1 MNHAL
6 PGPPAGC
13 PPALKHLKLLVVD
26 DEADARDLLQ
36 IVFAHCQADVRT
48 AGSAAE
54 ALTLMDSFAPDVLVS
69 DLGMPHMD
77 GYQLIIEVRKRSPE
91 RGGRI
96 PAVALTAFTRV
107 EDRTRALM
115 SGFQVHV
122 PKPVEPV
129 ELLTVVAALA
139 PPDPSR

>member
-1 MNHAL
+1 M
-6 PGPPAGC
+6 PGPRGRC
-13 PPALKHLKLLVVD
+13 PPALRHLKLLLVD

-36 IVFAHCQADVRT
+36 IVFAQCQADVRT

-54 ALTLMDSFAPDVLVS
+54 ALALMDTFAPDVLVS

-107 EDRTRALM
+107 EDRTRALV

-122 PKPVEPV
+122 PKPVEPG
-129 ELLTVVAALA
+129 ELLMVVAALA
-139 PPDPSR
+139 PLDPSR